1 MTMDKH
7 TTGQKAI
14 DRRTLLRGFGALGA
28 LTFASR
34 KGLAASLQVAPGLRP
49 DAGSGTLV
57 ILQFSGGNDGLS
69 MIVPHGDDAYYDVR
83 PTIAHKPGDVHKID
97 DYRGFNPNLTAL
109 AKRYQSGEV
118 AVIEGCGYE
127 DPSKSHFKS
136 MEIWHAADRDG
147 RAAGEGWVGRL
158 SSAVWKKAVD
168 PNRIVHVGATTPY
181 SLESEHH
188 PAASFVFPEGY
199 RWLGNEG
206 GLGSYEESDGT
217 PKDSGSG
224 STLDA
229 LRGAY
234 SAARES
240 SSAVRKAA
248 LAYRPRVEYPNSGI
262 GLALGT
268 AAALIQGGIGSRI
281 ISVELGGFDTHN
293 KQLTRH
299 NGVMTELDEALAAF
313 HADLKGTDRGEDTT
327 LMAFSE
333 FGRRVAENGSK
344 GTDHG
349 TAGPML
355 VLGKGVKGGIYG
367 KHPSLTKL
375 DNGNLIH
382 TTDFRQVYSE
392 VAAQIF
398 GVESKELFG
407 KQYKHLGFLPS

>member
-1 MTMDKH
+1 MTIDKRNMDKL
-7 TTGQKAI
+7 TM

-34 KGLAASLQVAPGLRP
+34 SGLGASLQVAPGLRP
-49 DAGSGTLV
+49 DTGSGTLV
-57 ILQFSGGNDGLS
+57 MLQLSGGNDGLS
-69 MIVPHGDDAYYDVR
+69 MIVPHGDDAYHAAR
-83 PTIAHKPGDVHKID
+83 PTIAHKATDVHEID
-97 DYRGFNPNLTAL
+97 KYRGFNPNLSAL
-109 AKRYQSGEV
+109 AERYKTGEV
-118 AVIEGCGYE
+118 AIIEGCGYA

-136 MEIWHAADRDG
+136 MEIWHAADKRG
-147 RAAGEGWVGRL
+147 NAAGEGWIGRL
-158 SSAVWKKAVD
+158 SNAAWEKSKD
-168 PNRIVHVGATTPY
+168 PNRVVHVGASTPF
-181 SLESEHH
+181 SLESEQH

-206 GLGSYEESDGT
+206 GAGSYEEQDGT

-248 LAYRPRVEYPNSGI
+248 LAYRPRVEYPRSAI
-262 GLALGT
+262 GQALGT
-268 AAALIQGGIGSRI
+268 AAALIQGGIGSRV
-281 ISVELGGFDTHN
+281 ISVELNGFDTHN

-299 NGVMTELDEALAAF
+299 NIVMADLDEALAAF
-313 HADLKGTDRGEDTT
+313 HADLKGTARGDDTT

-355 VLGKGVKGGIYG
+355 VLGKNVTGGIYG
-367 KHPSLTKL
+367 EHPSLTKL
-375 DNGNLIH
+375 NKGNLIY
-382 TTDFRQVYSE
+382 TTDFRQVYAE
-392 VAAQIF
+392 VAEALF
-398 GVESKELFG
+398 HVKSKALFG